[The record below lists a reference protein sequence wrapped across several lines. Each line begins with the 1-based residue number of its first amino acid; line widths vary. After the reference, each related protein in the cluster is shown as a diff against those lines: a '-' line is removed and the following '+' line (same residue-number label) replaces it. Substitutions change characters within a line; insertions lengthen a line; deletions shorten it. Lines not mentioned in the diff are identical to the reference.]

1 MKKIIRLTEAEIL
14 RIVKESLE
22 IEDILQ
28 SIPDD
33 VTSKVSQEEL
43 SNLVKDLMDNAP
55 DGYPDRIVKKEIIN
69 FINKKYSSKQYGVRS
84 KESYYED
91 NFPEKLDLTDMQ
103 FEVTLEGVFNPGDED
118 QIADLYGTK
127 KIGYSLMPNTM
138 ILRFDIQIPD
148 QDNITAFIPVVY
160 NTRKDRR
167 IASNDKVMLGVATPS
182 RIISD
187 SLNDEQKHFL
197 RDYIFRGPLVSV
209 ATKISKEANM
219 EKQDVY
225 QRIFSLIEPYIKK

>member
-1 MKKIIRLTEAEIL
+1 MKKMINLTEAQIL

-22 IEDILQ
+22 IDDVLQ

-69 FINKKYSSKQYGVRS
+69 FINKKYSSKQYGVKS

-91 NFPEKLDLTDMQ
+91 NFPEKLDLTGMQ

-197 RDYIFRGPLVSV
+197 RDYIFKGPLVSV

-225 QRIFSLIEPYIKK
+225 QRIFSLIEPYIKG